1 MRPGVRAFAAQAWDA
16 TTQQEVVKELGS
28 KLSWTNALLLAGSAV
43 TAGGIVQKALI
54 TPMQAEIS
62 SVQSQISSVSYHIGV
77 MEGRIDRMEGDIQDI
92 KQTQT
97 RMERQM
103 MEMNTTINRMERHMM
118 GSNTNEGQER
128 ASS

>member
-62 SVQSQISSVSYHIGV
+62 SVSYHIGV

-103 MEMNTTINRMERHMM
+103 MEMNTTINRMERQMM